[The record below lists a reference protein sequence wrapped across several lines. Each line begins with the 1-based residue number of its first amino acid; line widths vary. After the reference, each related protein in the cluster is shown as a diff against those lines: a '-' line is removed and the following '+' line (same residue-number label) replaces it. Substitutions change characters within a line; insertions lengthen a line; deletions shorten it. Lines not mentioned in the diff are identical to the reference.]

1 MIYFTT
7 QFFYIIAIVIFL
19 SIVGIHLSKKNN
31 TCVFFFIVQSLAVS
45 LLLFIPAIEHGNI
58 LLILAALFTLA
69 IKVVATPFFFF
80 RLIKRNELTFSASNY
95 LSLPMTLLT
104 LALLLG
110 FAYSNVFSPLTLLG
124 GENANTIPLAI
135 AVILVSIFLAINR
148 RGALS
153 QIISIL
159 SLENGIVAL
168 IAFLGV
174 EQIPS
179 LDISVT
185 FDLAVWVVIATL
197 FLSMIYKNFGTLD
210 VNSMKNLTEE

>member
-1 MIYFTT
+1 MTYFTT
-7 QFFYIIAIVIFL
+7 QLSYIIAIVIFL
-19 SIVGIHLSKKNN
+19 SIVGVHLSRKNN
-31 TCVFFFIVQSLAVS
+31 ICVFFFILQSLAVS
-45 LLLFIPAIEHGNI
+45 LLIFIPAIEHGNI
-58 LLILAALFTLA
+58 LLILAALLTLA
-69 IKVVATPFFFF
+69 IKAIATPFYFFK
-80 RLIKRNELTFSASNY
+80 LIKRHELTFSASNY
-95 LSLPMTLLT
+95 LSLPITLLT
-104 LALLLG
+104 LALILG
-110 FAYSNVFSPLTLLG
+110 FAYSSVFSSLTLLG
-124 GENANTIPLAI
+124 GENANAIPLSI
-135 AVILVSIFLAINR
+135 AVILISIFLAINR

-179 LDISVT
+179 LDISVS

-197 FLSMIYKNFGTLD
+197 FLSLIYKNFGTLD